1 MPHQT
6 QRQVIVRIV
15 LALVLSIFFG
25 TLLVSV
31 LLVYTDPMEEQR
43 FDFSAGQPLME
54 GGDW

>member
-6 QRQVIVRIV
+6 QRQAIVRIV